1 MTALRRD
8 TTRLKAVHR
17 RRVERNG
24 DTQPLPPFEPDTL
37 TPIVRT
43 RAVQGFSQLF
53 ETEYESVVIAGFM
66 TSALARIGAPLDLVG
81 AFGKVV
87 EDEIRHADLVAQVIE
102 GFGVAPNV
110 PLQPLPPK
118 PETIVGAAAIEEV
131 LAGLSSFFCI
141 GVELSS
147 HIFKAAIEVAAE
159 PRMRM
164 FASEIFA
171 DEATHGAFGFEA
183 AKELVRLVD
192 DKAKARVAARLVA
205 AVRAFE
211 TRLGGPLTKADARP
225 MDESDRALARLALL
239 PKEALLAIFYERME
253 THVLPRLE
261 DAGLPID
268 LRVKT

>member
-1 MTALRRD
+1 MPAFD
-8 TTRLKAVHR
+8 PA
-17 RRVERNG
+17 
-24 DTQPLPPFEPDTL
+24 PLSPS
-37 TPIVRT
+37 VRA

-53 ETEYESVVIAGFM
+53 ETEYESIVIAGFM

-102 GFGVAPNV
+102 GFGAAPNV
-110 PLQPLPPK
+110 PVQALPPK
-118 PETIVGAAAIEEV
+118 PETVVGAAAVEEV
-131 LAGLSSFFCI
+131 LAGLACFFCI
-141 GVELSS
+141 GEELSG
-147 HIFKAAIEVAAE
+147 HIFKASIEVAAE
-159 PRMRM
+159 PRMR
-164 FASEIFA
+164 ALATEIFA

-183 AKELVRLVD
+183 AKELVPLID
-192 DKAKARVAARLVA
+192 AKAKARVAARLVT

-225 MDESDRALARLALL
+225 MDETDRGLARLALL

-261 DAGLPID
+261 DAGIPIE
-268 LRVKT
+268 LRVKS